1 MAGST
6 KESQAAGGSVL
17 GQGVLLGGRGGEVWE
32 RGWMWG
38 KENEKTWDGVTA
50 PRIMILLEGLQMCLR
65 FPLGRACLCSLSEEW
80 KFGNPG
86 QVG

>member
-1 MAGST
+1 
-6 KESQAAGGSVL
+6 
-17 GQGVLLGGRGGEVWE
+17 
-32 RGWMWG
+32 MWG